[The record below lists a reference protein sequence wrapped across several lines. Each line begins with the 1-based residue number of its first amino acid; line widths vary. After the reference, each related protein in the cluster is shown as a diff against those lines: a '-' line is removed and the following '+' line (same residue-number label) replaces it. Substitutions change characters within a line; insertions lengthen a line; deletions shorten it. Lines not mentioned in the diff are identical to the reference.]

1 MYKYVDKKNCNV
13 RCMCKQHVYV
23 NRFFYINVW
32 NCEIKRTPH
41 HLLEK
46 KDIPF
51 QNWIVP
57 SPEQV
62 VRETHIQLYRNAC
75 KARSCILAL

>member
-1 MYKYVDKKNCNV
+1 MLIKKIVMSDVC
-13 RCMCKQHVYV
+13 V
-23 NRFFYINVW
+23 NNMSMLTDFFYINVW
-32 NCEIKRTPH
+32 NCEIERTSH

>member
-1 MYKYVDKKNCNV
+1 MYVDKKIVMSDVC
-13 RCMCKQHVYV
+13 V
-23 NRFFYINVW
+23 NNMSMLTDFFYINVW

>member
-1 MYKYVDKKNCNV
+1 MLIKKIVMSDVC
-13 RCMCKQHVYV
+13 V
-23 NRFFYINVW
+23 NNMSMLTDFFNINVW

>member
-1 MYKYVDKKNCNV
+1 MLIKKIVMSDVC
-13 RCMCKQHVYV
+13 V
-23 NRFFYINVW
+23 NNMSMLTDFFYINVW
-32 NCEIKRTPH
+32 NCEIKRTSH

>member
-1 MYKYVDKKNCNV
+1 MLIKKIVMSDVCVNNV
-13 RCMCKQHVYV
+13 SMLTD
-23 NRFFYINVW
+23 FFYINVW
-32 NCEIKRTPH
+32 NCEIKRTSH